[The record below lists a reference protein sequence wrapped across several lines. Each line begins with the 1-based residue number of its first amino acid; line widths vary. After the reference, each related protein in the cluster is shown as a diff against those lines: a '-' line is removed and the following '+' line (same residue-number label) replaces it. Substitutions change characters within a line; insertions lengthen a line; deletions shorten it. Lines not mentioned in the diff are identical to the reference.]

1 MRLRRVSSCELR
13 VASGEWRVA
22 GRETVAQAVVQVVKY
37 AVKRIFL
44 TDDCPFWDRRNS
56 KVVSLFDKSLF
67 DMSLVLM
74 SLRPTSLGTRRQSPP
89 SVSPRSCLL
98 VSSLVKWRR
107 IAAIESGKIFAGFTC
122 RGTPG
127 QVHFIDAR
135 GKTIHRGH
143 RETGMVNSTVL
154 SAKTYKQLIA
164 VLFVMVALL
173 ANQNLMPQLAA
184 QPPAKVK
191 TAAASKASAGSNVAN
206 ASSKSKKSTR
216 VEAKKKDTAEE
227 QVRSELSDSQF
238 LGDLAKAKS
247 AADAN
252 AALSA
257 LATAQR
263 DAGKPAAAIAAAIQI
278 PDDELRSQILAQQ
291 QPPRGQRFGLP
302 QRGNN
307 RRRQGNGNNGNNGNN
322 PNAGG
327 GAQADFD
334 TLIDLI
340 TTTVSPES
348 WEDVGGTGSA
358 AGFPGGVLIE
368 PKGLMRRGETGK
380 EANRARRLKSQIR
393 KKLASKLGRDEFA
406 ASVESSQDGHANEG
420 SANGENGANDG
431 DSAKAGTVR
440 SISLPRLETALMARQ
455 AAGLPPTPEMLAL
468 AGLDRIQYV
477 MIYPDSHDVVLVG
490 TFHDEYGPEAQH
502 RLSDLAVLFDAVK
515 NGNGQMVCS
524 ITPRQK
530 NLAATQAFLKES
542 ATRALKPGE
551 RQLWLDTIQS
561 KLGRQDIEFSGVDPR
576 THVAQVLIAA
586 DYHMKLVGMGLEPG
600 VDGVESYLNSIEL
613 AEDGTLPPM
622 NVLRWWFTLRD
633 AAVTTN
639 GDQTTF
645 GIPDR
650 LVQVQSENEMLSD
663 RGARIHT
670 GASEPLNRRFAAS
683 FTEHYVLLAEKYQI
697 YADLRH
703 VFETSVAASL
713 IVDQRMEKDAGWQPT
728 LLANPDG
735 WLSHDQ
741 PAAKEVESVVAHRV
755 IDRRHVVAGISGGVD
770 LAPRRDLQ
778 QPTTAS
784 DVAQLDKIRAAKQ
797 PENDRHQS
805 PATAIRWW
813 W

>member
-1 MRLRRVSSCELR
+1 
-13 VASGEWRVA
+13 
-22 GRETVAQAVVQVVKY
+22 
-37 AVKRIFL
+37 
-44 TDDCPFWDRRNS
+44 
-56 KVVSLFDKSLF
+56 
-67 DMSLVLM
+67 
-74 SLRPTSLGTRRQSPP
+74 
-89 SVSPRSCLL
+89 
-98 VSSLVKWRR
+98 
-107 IAAIESGKIFAGFTC
+107 
-122 RGTPG
+122 
-127 QVHFIDAR
+127 
-135 GKTIHRGH
+135 
-143 RETGMVNSTVL
+143 MVNSTVL

-164 VLFVMVALL
+164 FLFVMVALL

-184 QPPAKVK
+184 QPPAKVE
-191 TAAASKASAGSNVAN
+191 TAATSTRSNVAN

-216 VEAKKKDTAEE
+216 AEAKIDNTKA
-227 QVRSELSDSQF
+227 QIRSELSDSQF

-247 AADAN
+247 ATDTN

-257 LATAQR
+257 LATAQS

-291 QPPRGQRFGLP
+291 QPPGGQRFGLP

-322 PNAGG
+322 PNGG
-327 GAQADFD
+327 GGSQADFD

-393 KKLASKLGRDEFA
+393 KKLASKLGRDKFA
-406 ASVESSQDGHANEG
+406 ASVESSKDGYADEDSSD
-420 SANGENGANDG
+420 SANNG
-431 DSAKAGTVR
+431 AKAGMVR

-468 AGLDRIQYV
+468 AGLDRIQYI

-490 TFHDEYGPEAQH
+490 TFQDEYGPEAQH
-502 RLSDLAVLFDAVK
+502 RLSDLAVLFDAAT

-524 ITPRQK
+524 ITPREK

-551 RQLWLDTIQS
+551 RQSWLDTIRS
-561 KLGRQDIEFSGVDPR
+561 KMGRQDIEFSGVDPR

-600 VDGVESYLNSIEL
+600 VDGVESYLSSVEV

-645 GIPDR
+645 AIPDR
-650 LVQVQSENEMLSD
+650 LVRVQSENEMLSE

-683 FTEHYVLLAEKYQI
+683 FTENYDLLAGKYQI

-713 IVDQRMEKDAGWQPT
+713 IVDQRLEKDAGWQPT
-728 LLANPDG
+728 LLANPEL

-741 PAAKEVESVVAHRV
+741 PAAREVESVVAHRV
-755 IDRRHVVAGISGGVD
+755 IDRRHVIAGISGGVD

-778 QPTTAS
+778 QPKTAG
-784 DVAQLDKIRAAKQ
+784 DVAQLEKVRTAKQ
-797 PENDRHQS
+797 PEDDRHKS